1 MTRLLSQSRL
11 DSHAT
16 SSIEWSNL
24 ECRLR
29 TRSGCESRRLRGLSA
44 VSWVHAPTPPR
55 IALIGDAAIGD
66 YCLRRLLEAGFQV
79 VACLPGSNSFAAKAR
94 SRGVPVMALDADLE
108 GLLETP
114 CDWILSIFNIRILPE
129 KILAHPSRGVINFH
143 DGPLP
148 RYAGLYAPTRALLD
162 GETEHG
168 VTWHLVDREIDTGDL
183 LVSESVPIDP
193 EDTSLSLQLR
203 CVEAGCESFERLIP
217 LLHRDRLE
225 GRPQDSSRRTVFG
238 NRNWSRRGLET
249 DWSAPRESTLRV
261 VRGHFFGPHAN
272 YVGRPRFRID
282 GRWHALI
289 DAKACWDSNCSN
301 AEAMPGTT
309 RMADDGRLHVRC
321 GDGCLV
327 VMRSDPPVS
336 DAATSPVDVWTPEQ
350 LEATESWDRSRF
362 RHELEWRRRLIQ
374 VGSKASTGQP
384 GESSRIVLG
393 SGDEDLACGLLAYQ
407 GMYGRDAIE
416 FSLAWR
422 RADLEIDLEAGID
435 PSVVDLLHPFAP
447 VRFALTP
454 KTRLDEAAH
463 GIFEAIGEA
472 RRKGPFLRDLLDR
485 DALVQG
491 SLPDPASLPVRLF
504 EGKAD
509 VDADTDWM
517 FERDEQGAWLV
528 TGPRAEMDSFAD
540 LVTHRRRTLIAEP
553 TTCVAS
559 LPRVAGATAS
569 KILSWEGSTS
579 IATPPSFLEI
589 IVTRLRARDP
599 HMVFVESAVDGGA
612 TDAEMAVM
620 VESWAEVLGDAGI
633 GVGDLVAVRLDRGT
647 PFVAAMF
654 AVLGLGAT
662 FVPID
667 PLAPESRVLEILKV
681 LDARVGIAEA
691 SAKAIGDA
699 IRWISAAPKRSASSD
714 FLDSISR
721 SDSDRVAFVLFT
733 SGSTGR
739 PKGIRLTH
747 RNFDQYFETV
757 ADCIHPE
764 AYRRSSWTSSV
775 AFDSSIAEIVFPLLY
790 GGVIVAFERSD
801 LASIPAFVEACASK
815 GITGVGCATALWSAW
830 MKFASSLPNPI
841 PETIR
846 HVDIGGSAADPEH
859 VKTWLR
865 LARPDQCLVNRYGPT
880 ETTETVTAH
889 RIESDSVL
897 SGELPVGRPERG
909 TEIRILDSRRR
920 RVPPGQEGEIWVGGG
935 QVALGYLGMPEPNDW
950 FQAPPDADGRWY
962 RTGDRAIWRDD
973 GEILFRGRADDQV
986 KVGGYRV
993 ELGEI
998 HTAIQE
1004 MANGVEFEV
1013 LAIATDVGREL
1024 AVLVKWPESADGDLE
1039 ASDSEAWRSR
1049 VERELESR
1057 LPRYAIPRRW
1067 RFVATLPR
1075 TPSGKVDRTIASK
1088 LLTAEE
1094 DVVGSTDEPG
1104 TRGWIIAEVG
1114 RALGR
1119 RDIDVSRSFFEL
1131 GGDSL
1136 SAMGLHA
1143 ALESANQGSI
1153 PITLVHV
1160 SRDIDDLVN
1169 RYRDAIRIGSE
1180 QPVSSGHRCE
1190 VINEKDDSPEVM
1202 FMPGIHGEATLR
1214 LLWAS
1219 LGVDMSI
1226 SAINLDLDR
1235 CRAAHARDEAVG
1247 AFDACIEE
1255 IADLVLSRP
1264 GKALPVMVGYSIG
1277 GWIAFGVAREC
1288 LRRGVRLPTPILIEP
1303 EFHVSLSGM
1312 DGLRQRARMFCDSMV
1327 NLDPI
1332 RQRIKCWR
1340 ARGGDSAE
1348 SNARDPRGRLPDDV
1362 DREFR
1367 RVLVRSLLRHKPRPA
1382 DVEIRLVTRR
1392 SRHHRFAGW
1401 SRLARGGVR
1410 YERVDFREHKDFFRF
1425 GSERVLLDLIR
1436 RHVLATHVAGGSS
1449 L

>member
-1 MTRLLSQSRL
+1 MAL
-11 DSHAT
+11 DHAGK
-16 SSIEWSNL
+16 S
-24 ECRLR
+24 
-29 TRSGCESRRLRGLSA
+29 
-44 VSWVHAPTPPR
+44 PR

-66 YCLRRLLEAGFQV
+66 YCLRRLLESGFQV
-79 VACLPGSNSFAAKAR
+79 VACLPGSNSFATKAR
-94 SRGVPVMALDADLE
+94 SHGVPVMAIDADLE

-114 CDWILSIFNIRILPE
+114 CDWIFSVVNIRILPE
-129 KILAHPSRGVINFH
+129 QILAHPSRGVINFH

-162 GETEHG
+162 GEAEHG
-168 VTWHLVDREIDTGDL
+168 VTWHLVDRGIDTGDL
-183 LVSESVPIDP
+183 LVSESVPVEP

-203 CVEAGCESFERLIP
+203 CVEAGCASFERLMP
-217 LLHRDRLE
+217 LLHRERLE
-225 GRPQDSSRRTVFG
+225 GRPQDPSQQTIFG

-249 DWSAPRESTLRV
+249 DWPAPRESTLRV
-261 VRGHFFGPHAN
+261 VRGHNFGPHAN

-289 DAKACWDSNCSN
+289 DAKACRDSNCSN

-309 RMADDGRLHVRC
+309 RMADEGCLHVRC

-336 DAATSPVDVWTPEQ
+336 GAATSSVEVWTPEQ

-362 RHELEWRRRLIQ
+362 RHEMEWRRRLLP
-374 VGSKASTGQP
+374 VGSTASTEQPGQP
-384 GESSRIVLG
+384 GESRRIVLG

-407 GMYGRDAIE
+407 GMYGRDAVE

-422 RADLEIDLEAGID
+422 RADLEIDLEAGVD

-447 VRFALTP
+447 VRFALTAT
-454 KTRLDEAAH
+454 TRLDEAVH

-472 RRKGPFLRDLLDR
+472 RRRGPFLRDLLDR
-485 DALVQG
+485 DALSQG
-491 SLPDPASLPVRLF
+491 SLSDPANLPVRLF
-504 EGKAD
+504 EEKAD
-509 VDADTDWM
+509 ADADADWI
-517 FERDEQGAWLV
+517 FERDGQGAWLV
-528 TGPRAEMDSFAD
+528 TGPRAEINFFAD
-540 LVTHRRRTLIAEP
+540 LVAHRRRILTDEP
-553 TTCVAS
+553 TTLIAS
-559 LPRVAGATAS
+559 LPRVVGATAS
-569 KILSWEGSTS
+569 RIKSWEGSMS
-579 IATPPSFLEI
+579 IPMPPSFLEI
-589 IVTRLRARDP
+589 IVTRLRAGDP
-599 HMVFVESAVDGGA
+599 RMAFVESTADGGA
-612 TDAEMAVM
+612 TDAEMVVM
-620 VESWAEVLGDAGI
+620 VESWAAVLGAAGI
-633 GVGDLVAVRLDRGT
+633 GVGDLVPVRLDRGT

-667 PLAPESRVLEILKV
+667 PLAPEARVLEMLKL
-681 LDARVGIAEA
+681 LDARVGITDA
-691 SAKAIGDA
+691 SVKTVGDD
-699 IRWISAAPKRSASSD
+699 IRWISSAPKCSVSSG
-714 FLDSISR
+714 FLGRVSR
-721 SDSDRVAFVLFT
+721 PDSDRVAFVVFT

-757 ADCIHPE
+757 ADAIHPE
-764 AYRRSSWTSSV
+764 GYRRSAWTSSV
-775 AFDSSIAEIVFPLLY
+775 AFDSSIAEIVYPLLY
-790 GGVIVAFERSD
+790 DGTVVAFERRD
-801 LASIPAFVEACASK
+801 LVSIPAFIEACSSK
-815 GITGVGCATALWSAW
+815 AITGVGCATALWSAW
-830 MKFASSLPNPI
+830 MRFASSLPNPI

-859 VKTWLR
+859 ISTWLR
-865 LARPDQCLVNRYGPT
+865 IAGPDRYLMNRYGPT

-889 RIESDSVL
+889 RVESDSVL
-897 SGELPVGRPERG
+897 LGEIPIGRPERG
-909 TEIRILDSRRR
+909 TEVRILDSEGR
-920 RVPPGQEGEIWVGGG
+920 RVPPGQEGEIWIGGG
-935 QVALGYLGMPEPNDW
+935 QVALGYLGMPEANDG
-950 FQAPPDADGRWY
+950 FQTPPDADGRWY
-962 RTGDRAIWRDD
+962 RTGDRAVWRDD

-993 ELGEI
+993 ELGEVHI
-998 HTAIQE
+998 AIQE
-1004 MANGVEFEV
+1004 IANGVESEV
-1013 LAIATDVGREL
+1013 LAISTDAGREL
-1024 AVLVKWPESADGDLE
+1024 AVLVEWPESADGDLE

-1067 RFVATLPR
+1067 RFVAILPR
-1075 TPSGKVDRTIASK
+1075 TPSGKLDRTIASK
-1088 LLTAEE
+1088 LLTAEDDE
-1094 DVVGSTDEPG
+1094 VRSTGEPG

-1202 FMPGIHGEATLR
+1202 FMPGVHGEATLR

-1340 ARGGDSAE
+1340 ERGGDSAE

-1367 RVLVRSLLRHKPRPA
+1367 RVLVGSLLRHKPRPA